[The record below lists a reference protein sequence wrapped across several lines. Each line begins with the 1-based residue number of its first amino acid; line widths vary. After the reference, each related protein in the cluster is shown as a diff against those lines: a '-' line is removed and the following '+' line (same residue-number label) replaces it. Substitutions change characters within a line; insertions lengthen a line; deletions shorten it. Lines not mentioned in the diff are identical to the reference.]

1 MILKNILPTTTMNSF
16 LNYMRNIFIPTL
28 NTSNAASGVGTVT
41 INAKSGMA
49 TFEDIINA
57 GATSDLIISSTFI
70 EAGQAVN
77 VQLYY
82 PNNTGEEPIIIG
94 IVVANGRVTISI
106 KNYGLSNTSDNL
118 VISFQI
124 VS

>member
-1 MILKNILPTTTMNSF
+1 MILKNILPTTTLNSF
-16 LNYMRNIFIPTL
+16 LNYMRNIFIQTL

-57 GATSDLIISSTFI
+57 GSTDDLVISSTFI

-82 PNNTGEEPIIIG
+82 PNNTGEEPIIIS
-94 IVVANGRVTISI
+94 IVVASGSVTISV

>member
-49 TFEDIINA
+49 TFEDVINA

-94 IVVANGRVTISI
+94 IVVASGSVTITV
-106 KNYGLSNTSDNL
+106 KNYGLSNTSDDL